1 MKKVFLI
8 LITLAVIGCSS
19 KENIPEKLLT
29 KEQMVMLLI
38 DMHISEGK
46 AFAMNVP
53 QDSSKVLSAIF
64 GNEVLR
70 KHNISESVFI
80 ENYNYYLLEIEEMNN
95 IYRAVVDS
103 LNYRQ
108 KTLQID

>member
-8 LITLAVIGCSS
+8 LITLAVVGCSS

-29 KEQMVMLLI
+29 KQQMIMLLI

-53 QDSSKVLSAIF
+53 QDSSKILSAIF
-64 GNEVLR
+64 GNEVLQ
-70 KHNISESVFI
+70 KHNISEAVFI
-80 ENYNYYLLEIEEMNN
+80 ENYNYYLLEIEDMSY

>member
-8 LITLAVIGCSS
+8 LITLAVVGCSS
-19 KENIPEKLLT
+19 KENIPEKLLS
-29 KEQMVMLLI
+29 KQQMIMLLI
-38 DMHISEGK
+38 DIHISEGK

-70 KHNISESVFI
+70 KHNISETVFI
-80 ENYNYYLLEIEEMNN
+80 ENYDYYLLEIEEMGY